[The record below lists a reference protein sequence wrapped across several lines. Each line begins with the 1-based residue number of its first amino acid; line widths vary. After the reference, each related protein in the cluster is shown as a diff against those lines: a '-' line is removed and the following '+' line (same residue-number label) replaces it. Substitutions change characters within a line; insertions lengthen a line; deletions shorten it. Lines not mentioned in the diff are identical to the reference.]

1 MAANHPKPRVI
12 KIFKELANSF
22 DEFYVRDWEHTRTVM
37 AVNDY
42 ETIMLT
48 IPAPAQKL
56 AEGETWHIPACNY
69 NILEQLIKNGTVI
82 DGPFAYYTELPQK
95 AQNRYEKIQN
105 ILATDATDRSI
116 SMTRDNFRLLV
127 KRLYNADCDPNE
139 DKIVI
144 VDDNDRFILHS
155 TEGKSL
161 LITIAVPKSSQNG
174 GHVAAI
180 LPHTVFAFIDKLLT
194 WSCNVTLIPGDNYL
208 LITTPNFYYLFEYIE
223 NEDTRWSNL
232 YHSYE
237 AARDNVKHKVKY
249 MDVITVTR
257 KEFETSPTKFV
268 LLNDFLKMLA
278 KRKAF
283 HCYEPEDVFHI
294 QCAETEYRDCS
305 SKNKHLSQK
314 DFNIR
319 TPRRQFDFIQ
329 IYMTCSPAYGYPV
342 EVVAIHS

>member
-22 DEFYVRDWEHTRTVM
+22 DEFYVRDWKHTRTVM

-139 DKIVI
+139 DKLNRIVI

-155 TEGKSL
+155 TDGKSL

-208 LITTPNFYYLFEYIE
+208 LITTPNFYYLFEYIK

-232 YHSYE
+232 YRFYE

-283 HCYEPEDVFHI
+283 RCYEPEDVFHI

-305 SKNKHLSQK
+305 SK
-314 DFNIR
+314 
-319 TPRRQFDFIQ
+319 FIQ

-342 EVVAIHS
+342 EVVAVRP